1 MRPGPIDPESLMC
14 ALVLAPRTFSRNR
27 FFSLYEDPLVRR
39 AWRRAARIRGIVR
52 QMSED
57 GGRASEIVGEQVLD
71 DGRHLIRY
79 RVAHL
84 KFVRTTALSRLESAL
99 LRYALYRVL
108 SQALDPADRRQV
120 EEALARLGAG
130 LTIAG
135 EPIMPDPL
143 LPNGCSRRP

>member
-1 MRPGPIDPESLMC
+1 MIRGPVHPDSLMC

-27 FFSLYEDPLVRR
+27 YFSLYEDPLVRR

-52 QMSED
+52 QMSEG
-57 GGRASEIVGEQVLD
+57 GGRAGEIVGEQVLD

-84 KFVRTTALSRLESAL
+84 KFVRTTSLSRLEAAL
-99 LRYALYRVL
+99 LRYALHRTL
-108 SQALDPADRRQV
+108 SWPLESADRREV
-120 EEALARLGAG
+120 EKALTRLGVG

-135 EPIMPDPL
+135 EPIVAELFPSDGGSNEP
-143 LPNGCSRRP
+143 